1 MIRVRPVGRLAL
13 FLALGGTSPC
23 HAATEEA
30 KAPDYL
36 EWRLLNRNYFLYNDY
51 RRADAGR
58 GYRKEWAHGLI
69 ADLESAYTPGRVGFG
84 LDLHGFA
91 GFKLDGGRG
100 HAGTGLLPL
109 DSSGDNASEY
119 SDAGAALK
127 LRLGESLLK
136 VGEMTVETP
145 VFDTSDKRLQPQY
158 ARGFF
163 LQSDDLDRVR
173 IQAGRFTAF
182 KEQASSSGHG
192 DFDGYG
198 ASTAGSAIGFAGASL
213 AASDN
218 LSGSLFAAQLDNVW
232 RQVYLN
238 MNLQR
243 AAFSLDGNLYRTR
256 DQGRSRAG
264 AIDTLAYSL
273 QLKYRVGAQGFS
285 LAYQRVHGDTP
296 FDFVGGDSIYLANSI
311 KYADFNG
318 PGERSWQARYD
329 LDLAPFGLPGLSFMA
344 RYVSGRAIDGSHAP
358 AGGALADIVDKR
370 RYLLGVQLW
379 MALVATLLAS
389 LTLLQLTSVWLLLG
403 LTLCM
408 GIGTALM
415 MPAWSATTPELVGK
429 DELPAAVALSSVGV
443 NLARA
448 VGPAIAGVLVSLVG
462 PWLTFAL
469 NALSF
474 FAVIAVLLAWKREA
488 VPSVLPAERLF
499 GALRAGWRYSRSSR
513 PLQSVLVRAVAFF
526 LGASAGMSLLPLIVR
541 GELHGN
547 AMDFGLLL
555 GSVGVGAVLGAA
567 FLPRLR
573 ERLGSDRLVL
583 LSSVLY
589 ALVLVALA
597 LLRNLYLLVP
607 VMLLSGA
614 AWIAVLSSLQV
625 AAQTSVPAWVR
636 ARALAVYILVFFG
649 SMAAGGALWGLLAS
663 HLSITFALLC
673 ASAAL
678 LLGLFASLRCRL
690 PVTEAE
696 DLAPSLHWPAPL
708 VDEEVDQE
716 RGPVMVT
723 LEYDIDPQDAA
734 AFQAAMV
741 EVRAMRRRN
750 GAVSWGLV
758 QDSGNRRLWLE
769 FFIDES
775 WLEHLRHHQR
785 VTRGELR
792 VEAAAR
798 RFQSAGVE
806 VRIRHYLHGAA
817 RP

>member
-1 MIRVRPVGRLAL
+1 MTAPAASPWSPLRQATFRWLWLASIASNIGTWMHEVGAGWLMTSLSASPLNVAL
-13 FLALGGTSPC
+13 VQVAGSLPMFFLAL
-23 HAATEEA
+23 
-30 KAPDYL
+30 
-36 EWRLLNRNYFLYNDY
+36 
-51 RRADAGR
+51 
-58 GYRKEWAHGLI
+58 
-69 ADLESAYTPGRVGFG
+69 
-84 LDLHGFA
+84 
-91 GFKLDGGRG
+91 
-100 HAGTGLLPL
+100 
-109 DSSGDNASEY
+109 
-119 SDAGAALK
+119 
-127 LRLGESLLK
+127 
-136 VGEMTVETP
+136 
-145 VFDTSDKRLQPQY
+145 
-158 ARGFF
+158 
-163 LQSDDLDRVR
+163 
-173 IQAGRFTAF
+173 
-182 KEQASSSGHG
+182 
-192 DFDGYG
+192 
-198 ASTAGSAIGFAGASL
+198 
-213 AASDN
+213 
-218 LSGSLFAAQLDNVW
+218 
-232 RQVYLN
+232 
-238 MNLQR
+238 
-243 AAFSLDGNLYRTR
+243 
-256 DQGRSRAG
+256 
-264 AIDTLAYSL
+264 
-273 QLKYRVGAQGFS
+273 
-285 LAYQRVHGDTP
+285 
-296 FDFVGGDSIYLANSI
+296 
-311 KYADFNG
+311 
-318 PGERSWQARYD
+318 
-329 LDLAPFGLPGLSFMA
+329 
-344 RYVSGRAIDGSHAP
+344 P
-358 AGGALADIVDKR
+358 AGALADIVDKR

-625 AAQTSVPAWVR
+625 AAQTFR
-636 ARALAVYILVFFG
+636 AGLGPRPR
-649 SMAAGGALWGLLAS
+649 AGGLHPGV
-663 HLSITFALLC
+663 
-673 ASAAL
+673 
-678 LLGLFASLRCRL
+678 LRQ
-690 PVTEAE
+690 
-696 DLAPSLHWPAPL
+696 H
-708 VDEEVDQE
+708 
-716 RGPVMVT
+716 G
-723 LEYDIDPQDAA
+723 
-734 AFQAAMV
+734 
-741 EVRAMRRRN
+741 RRRRPV
-750 GAVSWGLV
+750 G
-758 QDSGNRRLWLE
+758 SGRQPPV
-769 FFIDES
+769 D
-775 WLEHLRHHQR
+775 HLRPALRQR
-785 VTRGELR
+785 R
-792 VEAAAR
+792 AAAR
-798 RFQSAGVE
+798 PVRVAALPAAGHRGRGPRAV
-806 VRIRHYLHGAA
+806 AA
-817 RP
+817 LAGTTGRRRGGPGTRPGDGHP